1 MPKCHCGGEFV
12 FVRSCA
18 SNVCDKCDNHSGLA
32 RCWCGW
38 AESGGNGRQELIE
51 MGETIEPDDY

>member
-12 FVRSCA
+12 FSRYCA
-18 SNVCDKCDNHSGLA
+18 SNVCDKCDNHNGLA